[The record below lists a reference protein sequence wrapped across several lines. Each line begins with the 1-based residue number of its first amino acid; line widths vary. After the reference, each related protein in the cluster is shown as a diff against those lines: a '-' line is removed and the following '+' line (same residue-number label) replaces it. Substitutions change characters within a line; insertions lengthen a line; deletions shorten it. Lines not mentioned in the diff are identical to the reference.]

1 MLPKKLGRLPKMY
14 PQNKLDKLKHFS
26 DLVNDHKDDAS
37 QNSAKSKKDYKDLL
51 AKVAQQ
57 ASHNKDLNPRGN
69 LM

>member
-51 AKVAQQ
+51 AKVAQ
-57 ASHNKDLNPRGN
+57 
-69 LM
+69 